1 MTVKRPLKV
10 LDAIIK
16 KKSQLKSDLLNPDM
30 PWNQR
35 LDEQA
40 EFSLQLATVI
50 EGDIKALKG
59 VRKELQVKRK
69 QL

>member
-1 MTVKRPLKV
+1 MTVKRSLTA

-16 KKSQLKSDLLNPDM
+16 KKSQLKSNLLNPDM

-40 EFSLQLATVI
+40 EFSLQLATFI
-50 EGDIKALKG
+50 QSDINALKALRTEIKI
-59 VRKELQVKRK
+59 VCE
-69 QL
+69 

>member
-1 MTVKRPLKV
+1 MTVKRSLTA

-40 EFSLQLATVI
+40 EFSLQLATFI
-50 EGDIKALKG
+50 QSDINALKA
-59 VRKELQVKRK
+59 VRRELKVKS
-69 QL
+69 

>member
-1 MTVKRPLKV
+1 MTVKRSLTA
-10 LDAIIK
+10 LDTIIK

-40 EFSLQLATVI
+40 EFSLQLATFI
-50 EGDIKALKG
+50 QSDINALKALRTEIKI
-59 VRKELQVKRK
+59 VCE
-69 QL
+69 

>member
-1 MTVKRPLKV
+1 MTVKRPLKA

-40 EFSLQLATVI
+40 EFSLQLATFI
-50 EGDIKALKG
+50 QSDINVLKALRTEIKI
-59 VRKELQVKRK
+59 VCK
-69 QL
+69 

>member
-1 MTVKRPLKV
+1 MTVKRSLTA
-10 LDAIIK
+10 LDEIIK

-40 EFSLQLATVI
+40 EFSLQLATFI
-50 EGDIKALKG
+50 QSDINALKALRTEIKI
-59 VRKELQVKRK
+59 VCE
-69 QL
+69 